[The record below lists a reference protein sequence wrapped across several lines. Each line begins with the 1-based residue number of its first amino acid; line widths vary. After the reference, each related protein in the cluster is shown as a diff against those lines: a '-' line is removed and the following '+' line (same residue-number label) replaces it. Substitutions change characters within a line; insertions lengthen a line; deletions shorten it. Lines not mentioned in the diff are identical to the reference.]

1 MCHDIVI
8 PIEWICALSL
18 LLILAGKI
26 PSVDGMLG
34 SNQQR
39 RTTTNWEVSRSTQQI
54 EVTDDGDDSESL
66 QMQPKIVVTPAI
78 KIPSW
83 EAMQPLVVASS
94 SVFVRSFMLQFSIA
108 GAAAMATRS
117 GGGTGS
123 EAASASIA
131 AHQIALQLWL
141 LCSFVCDALAAASQA
156 LVADR
161 LGREDAGKE
170 LFLSCLVQLSSIFE
184 LRIIVVLIFIL
195 KKCT

>member
-1 MCHDIVI
+1 M
-8 PIEWICALSL
+8 
-18 LLILAGKI
+18 
-26 PSVDGMLG
+26 DGMLG

-39 RTTTNWEVSRSTQQI
+39 RTTTTSLEVSRSTQQI
-54 EVTDDGDDSESL
+54 ENVEEEEDDDDGDSESL
-66 QMQPKIVVTPAI
+66 QMPQREPKIAVVTPTI

-94 SVFVRSFMLQFSIA
+94 SVFVRSFMLQLSIA

-117 GGGTGS
+117 GGESGSS

-161 LGREDAGKE
+161 IGREDPGKE
-170 LFLSCLVQLSSIFE
+170 LFS
-184 LRIIVVLIFIL
+184 FIL
-195 KKCT
+195 CSIYY